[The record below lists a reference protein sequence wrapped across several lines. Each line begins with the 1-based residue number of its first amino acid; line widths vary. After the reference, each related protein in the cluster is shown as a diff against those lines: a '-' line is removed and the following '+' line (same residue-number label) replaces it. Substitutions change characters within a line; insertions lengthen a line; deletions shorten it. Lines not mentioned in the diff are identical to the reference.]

1 MLDLRILQFNY
12 KFLLDLES
20 KRKVK
25 CSSIR
30 LKSEKRV
37 NPFQDGGVGGVYS
50 KSFKTTASL
59 LKSYPSIC
67 CGLEGC
73 EYGDVNLIEN
83 IYVENLTLP
92 FPNRFKIYNISGS
105 ISIVD
110 DFQLNG
116 YNDEF
121 YKSEIARFKQ
131 LMLEVFK
138 DYYVSYLMFKKHID
152 DCYVDACYVDKNYN
166 CGPEELRRLK
176 LANVQLSDV
185 FIEAGPDVY
194 IIWPTGF
201 TLRTFAL
208 DTDSLDP
215 PLPGPTAQSQSSS
228 IRWTATYDTDLSP
241 DTNTSKSILIE
252 DPTQLYPILVR
263 EPVERNET
271 DKPVINLTL
280 TITWPWI
287 TLTDTRKVYIRYFN
301 APNFEKKKKE
311 CDDLANKFKESAD
324 AYYKSKD
331 EVKSIQNAMEIMRIK
346 WIDCQTAWAKAE
358 AARIAKEN
366 YDKEKS
372 DGLA

>member
-30 LKSEKRV
+30 LKSEKRI
-37 NPFQDGGVGGVYS
+37 NPFEDRGVGGVYS
-50 KSFKTTASL
+50 KSFKTTSSL

-166 CGPEELRRLK
+166 CGPEELRRRK
-176 LANVQLSDV
+176 LADAQLSDV

-194 IIWPTGF
+194 IYWPTDF
-201 TLRTFAL
+201 VLRTFAL
-208 DTDSLDP
+208 NTDSFTPL
-215 PLPGPTAQSQSSS
+215 LPGPTAQSGSSS
-228 IRWTATYDTDLSP
+228 IRWTATYDDELNEG
-241 DTNTSKSILIE
+241 TNTSKALLVE
-252 DPTQLYPILVR
+252 NPTELYPVLIR
-263 EPVERNET
+263 EEVGADER
-271 DKPVINLTL
+271 DKPVVNLTL

-287 TLTDTRKVYIRYFN
+287 TLTDTRRVYIAYFVSGDYK
-301 APNFEKKKKE
+301 AKKKE
-311 CDDLANKFKESAD
+311 CDDLATKYKTTRAEYFAIAD
-324 AYYKSKD
+324 QIKS
-331 EVKSIQNAMEIMRIK
+331 VKKSMEILRIK
-346 WIDCQTAWAKAE
+346 WIDCQAAWNKSEAE
-358 AARIAKEN
+358 RIAKEN
-366 YDKEKS
+366 YLKS
-372 DGLA
+372 RGE